1 MKRGKRS
8 GDWDGK
14 GEGFS
19 ERVFLKKSSNN
30 SIPPAPSSPSHHHQ
44 SFQNVPRVFS
54 LPPLSPAR
62 GRPEMGMG
70 WSLWCNGRK
79 PGTKTRERE
88 EERGCWWGGY
98 VGSFA
103 GHDWKKERRLGKAD
117 FSFFSRA
124 LGWEKLGFVFAFLQT
139 HTTFASSLPHPNPSK
154 PPPPER
160 QVWG

>member
-1 MKRGKRS
+1 MVQWEETRDEDEGKRGRT
-8 GDWDGK
+8 
-14 GEGFS
+14 
-19 ERVFLKKSSNN
+19 
-30 SIPPAPSSPSHHHQ
+30 
-44 SFQNVPRVFS
+44 
-54 LPPLSPAR
+54 
-62 GRPEMGMG
+62 GM
-70 WSLWCNGRK
+70 LV
-79 PGTKTRERE
+79 
-88 EERGCWWGGY
+88 GGY